1 MEETTI
7 QARSETDQPPPGDE
21 AEIIRRVAEVASE
34 WKSFLAE
41 VAAFDTEIL
50 YDEQGPIPAY
60 PPRRYDEAGRQLP
73 LTPEEARLSDEIF
86 RRTMAVIDANDQDPP
101 GSNEEF
107 MRGID
112 SRRPEGMKLFE
123 GYY

>member
-1 MEETTI
+1 M
-7 QARSETDQPPPGDE
+7 SGNDPPSRGAVSKLE
-21 AEIIRRVAEVASE
+21 ALKAELE
-34 WKSFLAE
+34 
-41 VAAFDTEIL
+41 AFKTAIL
-50 YDEQGPIPAY
+50 YDEQGQIPGY

-73 LTPEEARLSDEIF
+73 YTPEELLLRDEIF

-101 GSNEEF
+101 GSDEEF